1 MKRAMKRLSSPVTMA
16 SRIDRLASSAIG
28 SVLRLAGSADM
39 IALAAGS
46 PAPETFGA
54 AEVSEIMNRIL
65 TTPDPLQYGEAEGMW
80 VLREWI
86 AANQSNLLGRD
97 IGPARTV
104 LTHGSQQA
112 LDLLC
117 KALLDPGDVVL
128 VDRPSYVGAL
138 QVFNLFQATLVP
150 VPIVEDDNL
159 DQLDTA
165 LRRGLRPKLLY
176 VVPNFAN
183 PTGLTVSARQRE
195 RLVELATR
203 HGFVVVEDDPY
214 GELYY
219 GDHGERPPAVAAL
232 SEEVVRIG
240 SFSKVLFPAARLGYL
255 TAPQPLVDVLIKL
268 KQAADL
274 VNSNLMQRI
283 VYELVS
289 TPRVRA
295 RPAARLAQAVPGAA
309 GRPSH
314 VRPRVTGRPTAVH
327 HTGGWILRVGNT
339 VRGSQCHHAA
349 HRGARRAHL
358 LRARAVLLRRR
369 PRRHDLAAV
378 VLLRHSRAAR
388 RGGATTSHSPQPGR
402 AMRVVRT
409 HVER

>member
-1 MKRAMKRLSSPVTMA
+1 MKTSTGIARQVSSPVTMA

-28 SVLRLAGSADM
+28 SVLRLADSADM
-39 IALAAGS
+39 IALAAGN

-54 AEVSEIMNRIL
+54 DEVSEIMNRIL
-65 TTPDPLQYGEAEGMW
+65 TTPDPLQYGETDGMW
-80 VLREWI
+80 LLREWI

-97 IGPARTV
+97 IGPARTM

-159 DQLDTA
+159 DQLSTL

-183 PTGLTVSARQRE
+183 PTGLTVSAPQRE

-219 GDHGERPPAVAAL
+219 SDHDERPPAVAAL

-289 TPRVRA
+289 TPGCVPDRLLGARQLYRERRDALVTSVRESLGDRLRFTTPEGGFFVWA
-295 RPAARLAQAVPGAA
+295 TLPEGASATMLLTEALAEHISFVPGQYFFAADPDDTTLRLSFSCATVEQLAVAGPRLANALNRVA
-309 GRPSH
+309 G
-314 VRPRVTGRPTAVH
+314 
-327 HTGGWILRVGNT
+327 
-339 VRGSQCHHAA
+339 
-349 HRGARRAHL
+349 
-358 LRARAVLLRRR
+358 
-369 PRRHDLAAV
+369 
-378 VLLRHSRAAR
+378 
-388 RGGATTSHSPQPGR
+388 
-402 AMRVVRT
+402 
-409 HVER
+409 